1 VLTAMQV
8 AALVLFLFGGYGVM
22 VYGAAAQRIL
32 RHAGVRYRR
41 WDRGADSLLR
51 FCVFAGQEQR
61 PWRGPVLRGARRSL
75 LAGLAAVFAGMA
87 LMAVSAMI
95 EIL

>member
-1 VLTAMQV
+1 VLTALRV
-8 AALVLFLFGGYGVM
+8 AALMLILFGGCMVM

-32 RHAGVRYRR
+32 RRGGVRYRG

-51 FCVFAGQEQR
+51 FCVFAGQESR
-61 PWRGPVLRGARRSL
+61 PWRGRVLRDTRRSL
-75 LAGLAAVFAGMA
+75 LAGLAAGLAGMV
-87 LMAVSAMI
+87 LLAVSALI